1 MLRGRG
7 RLSARGRSR
16 AALLLLAAGVSCH
29 APVRGGPAPQGTN
42 GVAIRVNQLGYRPD
56 APKVAVV
63 CALEPQVIATYRVVD
78 ERDRTVLGPSAAE
91 TSGAFGPC
99 AGTYRLDFSTLRR
112 PGVYRIVAE
121 SASSLP
127 VRIADDVYRGAAD
140 SLLAYLREQRSGYNP
155 VFRDSVHQRTDGVLV
170 DHPTRSG
177 EFIPV
182 AGGWADASDYLQYG
196 ATTAHA
202 TTMLLL
208 AYRDHPEA
216 FADRFQANG
225 LPGAN
230 GIPDVLDEARWG
242 LAWLLKMYPE
252 DDLLLNQLG
261 DDRDHTFWDL
271 PVNDSSDYGW
281 GRGGSRPVYPCT
293 GKPQG
298 LFENK
303 NRSTGLASTAGKYA
317 AAFALGAG
325 IFQKR
330 DSAFARRL
338 AQRAR
343 AVYALGAAH
352 PGVCQT
358 APARS
363 PYFYEEDDWADDLE
377 VGAVELYGLT
387 GERTYFDAALA
398 YAAQEPMTPWMG
410 QDTARH
416 YQWYPW
422 HNNGH
427 YEIWR
432 LGPDSARRLMADY
445 YRRGLEAVA
454 RRAHNGF
461 RIGIPFIWCSN
472 NLLASSATQAH
483 FYRRMTGD
491 SSYLEY
497 ETAALDWLLGVNP
510 WGVSMVIGLGANYPR
525 TPHSVVAQ
533 QLHLQLTG
541 GLVDGPVYRSIF
553 EHLRGIRLLEAD
565 EYAAF
570 NAGFIVYHD
579 DVGDYSTNEPIM
591 DGTANLAYVLAAWAV
606 ASSPHRRGG

>member
-1 MLRGRG
+1 M
-7 RLSARGRSR
+7 ARAG
-16 AALLLLAAGVSCH
+16 LLLVAVGVSCH
-29 APVRGGPAPQGTN
+29 PPAPGAPAPQGSS
-42 GVAIRVNQLGYRPD
+42 GVAIRVNQLGYRPH
-56 APKVAVV
+56 APKRAVV
-63 CALEPQVIATYRVVD
+63 CALEPQVIATFRVVD

-91 TSGAFGPC
+91 PAGPFGPC
-99 AGTYRLDFSTLRR
+99 AATYRLDFSTLRR
-112 PGVYRIVAE
+112 PGVYRIVVE
-121 SASSLP
+121 GASSLP

-155 VFRDSVHQRTDGVLV
+155 VFRDSVHQQSDGVLV

-182 AGGWADASDYLQYG
+182 SGGWADASDYLQYG

-208 AYRDHPEA
+208 AYRDHPAA

-242 LAWLLKMYPE
+242 LAWLVKMYPE

-261 DDRDHTFWDL
+261 DDRDHAFWDL
-271 PVNDSSDYGW
+271 PVHDSADYGW
-281 GRGGSRPVYPCT
+281 GRGGRRPVYPCT

-303 NRSTGLASTAGKYA
+303 NRSTGLASTAGTYA
-317 AAFALGAG
+317 AAFALGSG
-325 IFQKR
+325 VFTER
-330 DSAFARRL
+330 DSVFARRL

-343 AVYALGAAH
+343 PVYALGAAH
-352 PGVCQT
+352 SGVCQT
-358 APARS
+358 APARA
-363 PYFYEEDDWADDLE
+363 PYFYEEDDWADDMEL
-377 VGAVELYGLT
+377 GAAELYTLT
-387 GERTYFDAALA
+387 ADSTYLGAALR
-398 YAAQEPMTPWMG
+398 YAALEPVSPWMG

-432 LGPDSARRLMADY
+432 AGPDSAGRLVAEY

-454 RRAHNGF
+454 RRARNGF
-461 RIGIPFIWCSN
+461 RIGVPFVWCSN
-472 NLLASSATQAH
+472 NLLASFATQAH

-497 ETAALDWLLGVNP
+497 ETAALDWLFGTNP
-510 WGVSMVIGLGANYPR
+510 WGVSMVIGLGTTYPR

-565 EYAAF
+565 EYAPF
-570 NAGFIVYHD
+570 NTGFIVYHD

-591 DGTANLAYVLAAWAV
+591 DGTANLAYLLAAWSA
-606 ASSPHRRGG
+606 P

>member
-1 MLRGRG
+1 MLRGRR

-16 AALLLLAAGVSCH
+16 AALLLLVAGVSCH
-29 APVRGGPAPQGTN
+29 SPARGGPAPQATS
-42 GVAIRVNQLGYRPD
+42 GVAIRVNQLGYRTD

-91 TSGAFGPC
+91 ASGTFGPC
-99 AGTYRLDFSTLRR
+99 AATYRLDFSTLRR

-155 VFRDSVHQRTDGVLV
+155 VFRDSVHQRSDGVLV
-170 DHPTRSG
+170 DHPTRNG

-202 TTMLLL
+202 TVMLLL
-208 AYRDHPEA
+208 AYRDHPA
-216 FADRFQANG
+216 TFADRFQANG

-242 LAWLLKMYPE
+242 LEWLLKMYPE

-281 GRGGSRPVYPCT
+281 GRGGPRPVYPCT

-325 IFQKR
+325 VFQQR
-330 DSAFARRL
+330 DSAFASRL

-363 PYFYEEDDWADDLE
+363 PYFYEEDDWADDMEL
-377 VGAVELYGLT
+377 GAVELYGLT

-472 NLLASSATQAH
+472 NLLASFATQAH

>member
-1 MLRGRG
+1 MT
-7 RLSARGRSR
+7 R
-16 AALLLLAAGVSCH
+16 AGLLLVALGVSCH
-29 APVRGGPAPQGTN
+29 PPGRGGPAPQG
-42 GVAIRVNQLGYRPD
+42 GAAVAIRVNQLGYQPD
-56 APKVAVV
+56 APKVAVA
-63 CALEPQVIATYRVVD
+63 CALGAQVLTTFRIVD
-78 ERDRTVLGPSAAE
+78 ERNRTVFGPRAAAAA
-91 TSGAFGPC
+91 GPFGPC
-99 AGTYRLDFSTLRR
+99 AATYRLDFSTLRR
-112 PGVYRIVAE
+112 RGVYRIEVAGVR
-121 SASSLP
+121 SPP

-155 VFRDSVHQRTDGVLV
+155 VFRDSVHHHSDGVLV

-182 AGGWADASDYLQYG
+182 SGGWADASDYLQYG

-208 AYRDHPEA
+208 AYRDYPEA

-271 PVNDSSDYGW
+271 PVNDSADYGW
-281 GRGGSRPVYPCT
+281 GRGVRRPVYPCT

-317 AAFALGAG
+317 AAFALGAVALKG
-325 IFQKR
+325 R
-330 DSAFARRL
+330 DSVFARRL
-338 AQRAR
+338 AGRAR

-363 PYFYEEDDWADDLE
+363 PYFYEEDDWADDMEL
-377 VGAVELYGLT
+377 GAVELYTLT
-387 GERTYFDAALA
+387 GEPTYLGAALQYAALA
-398 YAAQEPMTPWMG
+398 PVSPWMG

-432 LGPDSARRLMADY
+432 AGSNSAKRLVAEY
-445 YRRGLEAVA
+445 YRRGLEAVVQ
-454 RRAHNGF
+454 RAHNGF

-472 NLLASSATQAH
+472 NLLASFATQAA
-483 FYRRMTGD
+483 FYRLMTGD
-491 SSYLEY
+491 STYVEY
-497 ETAALDWLLGVNP
+497 ETAALDWLFGTNP
-510 WGVSMVIGLGANYPR
+510 WGVSMVIGLGDTYPR
-525 TPHSVVAQ
+525 KPHSVVAE

-553 EHLRGIRLLEAD
+553 GALRGVRLLEAD
-565 EYAAF
+565 AYAPF
-570 NAGFIVYHD
+570 NTGFIVYHD

-591 DGTANLAYVLAAWAV
+591 DGTANLAYVLAALSTTSAPPV
-606 ASSPHRRGG
+606 SPRR

>member
-1 MLRGRG
+1 MT
-7 RLSARGRSR
+7 R
-16 AALLLLAAGVSCH
+16 AGLLLLAVSLSCH
-29 APVRGGPAPQGTN
+29 PPGSGGPAPQVGDTT
-42 GVAIRVNQLGYRPD
+42 VAIRVNQLGYRPD
-56 APKVAVV
+56 APKVAVL
-63 CALEPQVIATYRVVD
+63 CALAPRKITGFRIMD
-78 ERDRTVLGPSAAE
+78 GRNRTVFGPTAA
-91 TSGAFGPC
+91 TATGQFGPC
-99 AGTYRLDFSTLRR
+99 AVTYRLDFSALQR
-112 PGVYRIVAE
+112 PGGYRIVAAE
-121 SASSLP
+121 VTSSP
-127 VRIADDVYRGAAD
+127 VRIADDVYRGVAD

-155 VFRDSVHQRTDGVLV
+155 VFKDSVHQRSDGVLV
-170 DHPTRSG
+170 DHPTRSS

-182 AGGWADASDYLQYG
+182 SGGWADASDYLQYG

-208 AYRDHPEA
+208 AYREHP
-216 FADRFQANG
+216 ADFSDRYQANG

-242 LAWLLKMYPE
+242 LAWLLEMYPE
-252 DDLLLNQLG
+252 DELLLNHLG
-261 DDRDHTFWDL
+261 DDQDHAFWDL
-271 PVNDSSDYGW
+271 PVHDSADYGW
-281 GRGGSRPVYPCT
+281 GRGGRRPVYPCT

-298 LFENK
+298 LFNYK

-325 IFQKR
+325 AFHER

-338 AQRAR
+338 AAKAR

-363 PYFYEEDDWADDLE
+363 PYFYEEDDWADDMEL
-377 VGAVELYGLT
+377 GAVELYALT
-387 GERTYFDAALA
+387 RESPYFDAAFR
-398 YAAQEPMTPWMG
+398 YAAQEPVSPWMG

-422 HNNGH
+422 HNNAH

-432 LGPDSARRLMADY
+432 TGADSARRVVAEY
-445 YRRGLEAVA
+445 YRRGLEAVVG
-454 RRAHNGF
+454 RAHNGF
-461 RIGIPFIWCSN
+461 RVGIPFIWCSN
-472 NLLASSATQAH
+472 NLLASFATQAT

-491 SSYLEY
+491 STYVEY
-497 ETAALDWLLGVNP
+497 ETAALDWLFGTNP
-510 WGVSMVIGLGANYPR
+510 WGVSMVIGLGDSYPR

-541 GLVDGPVYRSIF
+541 GLVDGPVYRSIYQN
-553 EHLRGIRLLEAD
+553 LRGIRLLEAD
-565 EYAAF
+565 EYAPF
-570 NAGFIVYHD
+570 NTGFIVYHD

-591 DGTANLAYVLAAWAV
+591 DGTANLAYVLAARFA
-606 ASSPHRRGG
+606 R